1 MGTVRTEIS
10 EIVTGLA
17 LFGFR
22 DLERALAARPRF
34 ITNVDDSVY
43 DRLDAAFAAGSD
55 ADLFHM
61 AWDNGRRFARAE
73 DGLRGR
79 PPWLVEWKGPHRPPA
94 YEQIPADLRVDH
106 VYLISCKYGSNILM
120 NASPWH
126 LFDRSLADRR
136 TERSDWYL
144 EVAPEAYQ
152 ELYAATRL
160 SIDSRRLPD
169 LAVDL
174 GREERELIK
183 RSVGRAWPADV
194 APIYNEFAY
203 AVAPRVRRA
212 MAFTNRYP
220 QPSRTNVVAAAPS
233 AGGALLRAR
242 GFTIRRAAPLPGRHA
257 VGLPQRL
264 RRPGLR
270 CLGRRRG
277 SASRA
282 VASRHRR
289 SGSRAPSHHR
299 GSRRGALESWEVQR
313 CARGQGLSRHPSPR
327 RGRLSPPRLSAGQVT
342 VDLELAHQPGTGL
355 DRWVAR
361 RLGDRATRWQT
372 LDGGVPVGH
381 VKEGERIAG
390 GRVDQRHPVH
400 G

>member
-34 ITNVDDSVY
+34 ITNVDDPVY

-61 AWDNGRRFARAE
+61 AWDNGCRFARAE

-160 SIDSRRLPD
+160 SIGSQRLPD

-174 GREERELIK
+174 GREGRELIK

-194 APIYNEFAY
+194 APIYNQFAY
-203 AVAPRVRRA
+203 AVAHASAERWR
-212 MAFTNRYP
+212 
-220 QPSRTNVVAAAPS
+220 SRIETRSQREQMLWRLLRLQAAPYYVL
-233 AGGALLRAR
+233 GASPSGEPLRFR
-242 GFTIRRAAPLPGRHA
+242 VGTPWDFRNDYVVRAFDVWGDA
-257 VGLPQRL
+257 VGQPLVRW
-264 RRPGLR
+264 RADIDDPGHE
-270 CLGRRRG
+270 RRRII
-277 SASRA
+277 
-282 VASRHRR
+282 
-289 SGSRAPSHHR
+289 
-299 GSRRGALESWEVQR
+299 E
-313 CARGQGLSRHPSPR
+313 
-327 RGRLSPPRLSAGQVT
+327 
-342 VDLELAHQPGTGL
+342 
-355 DRWVAR
+355 
-361 RLGDRATRWQT
+361 
-372 LDGGVPVGH
+372 GH
-381 VKEGERIAG
+381 VEVRWSHGKFSGAPEAKVYLDTPHHDVAG
-390 GRVDQRHPVH
+390 YHPL